1 MQLLLAALFLTASP
15 LHFLD
20 PVYGGFMRW
29 IDQLRMRFAMLLGR
43 KQADARLNDELSF
56 HLEEQIAENRAAG
69 MSEVEARQSALRMFG
84 NPALLRDQTR
94 ATWSW
99 NSAES
104 LLRELRIALRTLWRT
119 PGFALTAIVIIALGI
134 GANVALFTVV
144 RSVLLK
150 PLPYQDPERLVSVY
164 QHWSKSGKSFTNNLP
179 VDAASFTEWQKAAQ
193 DMTQMTMVS
202 PWQNYNVSS
211 ENGRLPERVDAAM
224 CSWNFFNLLG
234 VTPMLGRNFL
244 PADDRPEAGAVV
256 ILSASF
262 WQRRYSADP
271 SIVGKKIWMNA
282 RPYTVIGVLPPSFM
296 YAGAF
301 TGNTNQV
308 WTTAGHEASDWLLH
322 TFEDHEF
329 MVLARLKP
337 RATQAALVS
346 RLNTVQK
353 GIKAGH
359 PEPSVRDSVVARSML
374 DDMVQDYKTPLYV
387 LLTATGCLLLIACLN
402 VASLLVARTAARSKE
417 MAIRTA
423 LGGGRLRLL
432 RERFIESLLLSA
444 AGGAVGL
451 VLAWG
456 AVEWLIHARHE
467 MNRIEAIHI
476 DGVVI
481 AFTLGVILL
490 CTLVS
495 GFIAALSN
503 DSKPI
508 LVALQESS
516 RAHSAGQ
523 GRAGLRRMLLVLE
536 VGLTVI
542 LLVGAGLLLKSYQ
555 RLRSTDLGVNAGNI
569 LTMGIELPDARYKTP
584 VERVAFFERLIEGV
598 RAIPGVKSA
607 GLVTVAPG
615 QGWGGDNQ
623 MSIVEHPPMAKGQEI
638 DLMRRGAEPGY
649 FSAIGLPL
657 LRGRNFT
664 LNERLDRA
672 HVAIISEAVAKLYF
686 PGEDPIGRHI
696 KVTITGDVY
705 EVVGIT
711 RDTRWSINQPTMPM
725 FYIPLYDNN
734 WSFTTIVIRSAQNVN
749 ALAMPVEKLV
759 GQLDPDLPVSHVE
772 TLQETIGQSTVNQ
785 QFSAVIVLA
794 FAVVAL
800 VLAAV
805 GLYGVLAYLVAQR
818 TGEIGIRI
826 ALGAQRKQVLQFMLL
841 DGLWPALAGLV
852 LGLVGSV
859 GMSQLIKVMLYNTEP
874 LDVTV
879 FATVSVA
886 LLAVAAAACL
896 VPSWRASRLDPMVAL
911 RTE

>member
-1 MQLLLAALFLTASP
+1 
-15 LHFLD
+15 
-20 PVYGGFMRW
+20 MRW
-29 IDQLRMRFAMLLGR
+29 LDQLRMRFAMLLGR
-43 KQADARLNDELSF
+43 KRADKRLNDELSF

-69 MSEVEARQSALRMFG
+69 MSAEEARLAALRAFG
-84 NPALLRDQTR
+84 NPAALRDQTR
-94 ATWSW
+94 AAWSW
-99 NSAES
+99 SGVES
-104 LLRELRIALRTLWRT
+104 LLRELRISFRTLWRT
-119 PGFALTAIVIIALGI
+119 PGFALTAILIMALGI

-179 VDAASFTEWQKAAQ
+179 VDAGSFVEWRKAAQ
-193 DMTQMTMVS
+193 DIAQITMVS
-202 PWQNYNVSS
+202 PWASYNMSS
-211 ENGRLPERVDAAM
+211 DNGRLPELVAAAW
-224 CSWNFFNLLG
+224 CSWDFFNVLG
-234 VTPMLGRNFL
+234 VTPMLGRSFL
-244 PADDRPEAGAVV
+244 PSDDKPEAGAVV
-256 ILSASF
+256 ILSAPF

-271 SIVGKKIWMNA
+271 SIIGKKIWLNA

-308 WTTAGHEASDWLLH
+308 WTAVGHEASDWLLH
-322 TFEDHEF
+322 TVEDHEF

-337 RATQAALVS
+337 GVTQAALVS
-346 RLNTVQK
+346 RLDTVQK

-359 PEPSVRDSVVARSML
+359 PEGSVRDAVIARSML
-374 DDMVQDYKTPLYV
+374 DDMVADYRTPLYA
-387 LLTATGCLLLIACLN
+387 LLAATGCLLLIACLN
-402 VASLLVARTAARSKE
+402 VASLLVARRAARSKE
-417 MAIRTA
+417 MAIRAA

-432 RERFIESLLLSA
+432 RERFMESLLLSV
-444 AGGAVGL
+444 AGGAAGL

-456 AVEWLIHARHE
+456 AVEGLIHARHE
-467 MNRIEAIHI
+467 MNRVEAIHI
-476 DGVVI
+476 DGTVI
-481 AFTLGVILL
+481 TFTVGVILL

-495 GFIAALSN
+495 GFIAALSG
-503 DSKPI
+503 DRRQI
-508 LVALQESS
+508 LIALQESS

-523 GRAGLRRMLLVLE
+523 GRAGLRRVLLVLE
-536 VGLTVI
+536 VGLTVV

-555 RLRSTDLGVNAGNI
+555 RLRSTDLGVNADNV
-569 LTMGIELPDARYKTP
+569 LTMGVRLPDVRYKTP
-584 VERVAFFERLIEGV
+584 AERVALFERLIEGV

-607 GLVTVAPG
+607 GLVTSAPG
-615 QGWGGDNQ
+615 QGWNGDNLV
-623 MSIVEHPPMAKGQEI
+623 SIVEHPPLPKGQEI

-657 LRGRNFT
+657 LKGRNFT

-696 KVTITGDVY
+696 KVIITGDVY

-711 RDTRWSINQPTMPM
+711 RDVRWSINQPAMPT

-734 WSFTTIVIRSAQNVN
+734 WSLTTIVIRSGQDVN
-749 ALAMPVEKLV
+749 TLAMPVEKLV
-759 GQLDPDLPVSHVE
+759 GKLDPDLPVAKVE

-785 QFSAVIVLA
+785 QFNAVIILA

-826 ALGAQRKQVLQFMLL
+826 ALGAQREQVLRFMLL

-852 LGLVGSV
+852 LGLAGSV
-859 GMSQLIKVMLYNTEP
+859 AVAQLIKSMLYNTEP
-874 LDVTV
+874 LDAAV
-879 FATVSVA
+879 FVAVSVA
-886 LLAVAAAACL
+886 LMAVAAAACL
-896 VPSWRASRLDPMVAL
+896 IPAWRASRLDPMVAL

>member
-1 MQLLLAALFLTASP
+1 
-15 LHFLD
+15 
-20 PVYGGFMRW
+20 MRW
-29 IDQLRMRFAMLLGR
+29 IDLLRMRFAMLLGR
-43 KQADARLNDELSF
+43 KRADKRLNDELSF

-69 MSEVEARQSALRMFG
+69 MSAEEARLAALRAFG
-84 NPALLRDQTR
+84 NPAALRDQTR
-94 ATWSW
+94 AAWSW
-99 NSAES
+99 SGVES
-104 LLRELRIALRTLWRT
+104 LLRELRISFRTLWRT
-119 PGFALTAIVIIALGI
+119 PGFALTAVLIMALGI

-179 VDAASFTEWQKAAQ
+179 VDAGSFAEWRKAAQ
-193 DMTQMTMVS
+193 DIAQITMVS

-211 ENGRLPERVDAAM
+211 ENGRLPERVDAAW
-224 CSWNFFNLLG
+224 CSWDFFNVLG
-234 VTPMLGRNFL
+234 VPPMLGRSFL
-244 PADDRPEAGAVV
+244 PSDDKPEAGAVV

-271 SIVGKKIWMNA
+271 SILGKKIWMNS

-308 WTTAGHEASDWLLH
+308 WTAVGHEASDWLLH
-322 TFEDHEF
+322 TVEDHEF

-337 RATQAALVS
+337 GVTQAALVS
-346 RLNTVQK
+346 RLDTVQK

-359 PEPSVRDSVVARSML
+359 PEGSVRDAVIAHSML
-374 DDMVQDYKTPLYV
+374 DDMVADYKTPLYA
-387 LLTATGCLLLIACLN
+387 LLAATGCLLLIACLN

-417 MAIRTA
+417 MAIRAA
-423 LGGGRLRLL
+423 LGGGRWRLL
-432 RERFIESLLLSA
+432 RERFMESLLLSA
-444 AGGAVGL
+444 AGGAAGL
-451 VLAWG
+451 ALAWG
-456 AVEWLIHARHE
+456 AVEGLIHARHE
-467 MNRIEAIHI
+467 MNRVEAIHI
-476 DGVVI
+476 DGTVI
-481 AFTLGVILL
+481 AFTVGVILL

-495 GFIAALSN
+495 GFIAALSG
-503 DSKPI
+503 DRRQI

-523 GRAGLRRMLLVLE
+523 GRAGLRRVLLVLE
-536 VGLTVI
+536 VGLTVV

-555 RLRSTDLGVNAGNI
+555 RLRSTDLGVNADNV
-569 LTMGIELPDARYKTP
+569 LTMGVQLPDARYKTP
-584 VERVAFFERLIEGV
+584 VERVALFERLIEGV

-607 GLVTVAPG
+607 GLVTSAPG
-615 QGWGGDNQ
+615 QGWNGDNLV
-623 MSIVEHPPMAKGQEI
+623 SIVEHPPLPKGQEI

-657 LRGRNFT
+657 LKGRNFT

-711 RDTRWSINQPTMPM
+711 RDVRWSINQPAMPT

-734 WSFTTIVIRSAQNVN
+734 WSVTTIVIRSGQDVN
-749 ALAMPVEKLV
+749 TLAMPVEKLV
-759 GQLDPDLPVSHVE
+759 GRLDPDLPVAKVK
-772 TLQETIGQSTVNQ
+772 TLQETVGQSTVNE
-785 QFSAVIVLA
+785 QFNAVIILA

-826 ALGAQRKQVLQFMLL
+826 ALGAQREQVLRFMLL

-852 LGLVGSV
+852 LGLAGSV
-859 GMSQLIKVMLYNTEP
+859 AVAQLIKSMLYNTEP
-874 LDVTV
+874 LDAAV
-879 FATVSVA
+879 FVAVSVA
-886 LLAVAAAACL
+886 LMAVAAAACL
-896 VPSWRASRLDPMVAL
+896 IPAWRASRLDPMVAL

>member
-1 MQLLLAALFLTASP
+1 
-15 LHFLD
+15 
-20 PVYGGFMRW
+20 MRW
-29 IDQLRMRFAMLLGR
+29 LDQLRMRFAMLLGR
-43 KQADARLNDELSF
+43 KRADKRLNDELSF

-69 MSEVEARQSALRMFG
+69 MSAEEARLAALRAFG
-84 NPALLRDQTR
+84 NPAALRDQTR
-94 ATWSW
+94 AAWSW
-99 NSAES
+99 SGVES
-104 LLRELRIALRTLWRT
+104 LLRELRISFRTLWRT
-119 PGFALTAIVIIALGI
+119 PGFALTAILIMALGI

-179 VDAASFTEWQKAAQ
+179 VDAGSFAEWRKAAQ
-193 DMTQMTMVS
+193 DIAQITMVS

-211 ENGRLPERVDAAM
+211 ENGRLPERVDAAW
-224 CSWNFFNLLG
+224 CSWDFFNVLG
-234 VTPMLGRNFL
+234 VPPMLGRSFL
-244 PADDRPEAGAVV
+244 PSDDKPEAGAVV

-271 SIVGKKIWMNA
+271 SILGKKIWMNS

-308 WTTAGHEASDWLLH
+308 WTAVGHEASDWLLH
-322 TFEDHEF
+322 TVEDHEF

-337 RATQAALVS
+337 GVTQAALVS
-346 RLNTVQK
+346 RLDTAQK

-359 PEPSVRDSVVARSML
+359 PEGSVRDAVIARSML
-374 DDMVQDYKTPLYV
+374 DDMVVDYKTPLYA
-387 LLTATGCLLLIACLN
+387 LLAATGCLLLIACLN

-417 MAIRTA
+417 MAIRAA

-432 RERFIESLLLSA
+432 RERFMESLLLSA
-444 AGGAVGL
+444 AGGAAGL
-451 VLAWG
+451 VLAGG
-456 AVEWLIHARHE
+456 AVEGLIHARHE
-467 MNRIEAIHI
+467 MNRVEAIHI
-476 DGVVI
+476 DGTVI
-481 AFTLGVILL
+481 TFTVGVILL

-495 GFIAALSN
+495 GFIAALSG
-503 DSKPI
+503 DRRQI
-508 LVALQESS
+508 LIALQESS

-523 GRAGLRRMLLVLE
+523 GRAGLRRVLLVLE

-542 LLVGAGLLLKSYQ
+542 LLVGAGLLLKSYE
-555 RLRSTDLGVNAGNI
+555 RLRSTDLGVNADNV
-569 LTMGIELPDARYKTP
+569 LTMGVRLPDVRYKTP
-584 VERVAFFERLIEGV
+584 AERVALFEQLIEGV
-598 RAIPGVKSA
+598 RGLPGVKSA
-607 GLVTVAPG
+607 GLVTSAPG
-615 QGWGGDNQ
+615 QGWNGDNLV
-623 MSIVEHPPMAKGQEI
+623 SIVEHPPLPKGQEL

-657 LRGRNFT
+657 LKGRNFT

-672 HVAIISEAVAKLYF
+672 HVAIISEAAAKLYF

-696 KVTITGDVY
+696 KVIITGDVY

-711 RDTRWSINQPTMPM
+711 RDVRWSINQPAMPT

-734 WSFTTIVIRSAQNVN
+734 WSLTTIVIRSGQDVN
-749 ALAMPVEKLV
+749 TLAMPVEKLV
-759 GQLDPDLPVSHVE
+759 GKLDPDLPVAKVE

-785 QFSAVIVLA
+785 QFNAVIILA

-826 ALGAQRKQVLQFMLL
+826 ALGAQREQVLRFILL

-852 LGLVGSV
+852 LGLAGSV
-859 GMSQLIKVMLYNTEP
+859 AVAQLIKSMLYNTEP
-874 LDVTV
+874 LDAAV
-879 FATVSVA
+879 FVAVSVA

-896 VPSWRASRLDPMVAL
+896 IPAWRASRLDPMVAL